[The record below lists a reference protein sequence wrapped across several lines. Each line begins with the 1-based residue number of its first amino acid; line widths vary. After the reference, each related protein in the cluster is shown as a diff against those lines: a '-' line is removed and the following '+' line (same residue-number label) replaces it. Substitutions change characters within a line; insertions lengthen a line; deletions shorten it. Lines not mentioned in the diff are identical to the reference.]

1 MRLVVLV
8 ALFADLFVPWG
19 IATAPGASHLALSL
33 VATSAKV
40 AAVGVALAIFEVAM
54 AKLRLFRV
62 PELLAGAFVL
72 SVLAV
77 ISALVTP

>member
-1 MRLVVLV
+1 
-8 ALFADLFVPWG
+8 
-19 IATAPGASHLALSL
+19 
-33 VATSAKV
+33 
-40 AAVGVALAIFEVAM
+40 M

-72 SVLAV
+72 AVLAV

>member
-1 MRLVVLV
+1 MACV
-8 ALFADLFVPWG
+8 AVIVKVG
-19 IATAPGASHLALSL
+19 VLALVISI
-33 VATSAKV
+33 
-40 AAVGVALAIFEVAM
+40 GEVFV

-77 ISALVTP
+77 LSALVIA

>member
-1 MRLVVLV
+1 
-8 ALFADLFVPWG
+8 
-19 IATAPGASHLALSL
+19 
-33 VATSAKV
+33 
-40 AAVGVALAIFEVAM
+40 VGVALAIFEVAM